1 MLVSVSADGPQASIS
16 RRRNLKPANQV
27 KTVNLYIHKRIRN
40 RIVWRRKG
48 LLSLSLFVR
57 GAASS
62 TNVFPPSPP
71 PPEELFTSPP
81 ACDSLAD
88 RKQCLENTTNG
99 INSHLFAVVS
109 DSSSYRRQVGY
120 F

>member
-48 LLSLSLFVR
+48 LLSLSLCSRR
-57 GAASS
+57 G
-62 TNVFPPSPP
+62 VFYQRVPS
-71 PPEELFTSPP
+71 LPP
-81 ACDSLAD
+81 ASRRALHLAA
-88 RKQCLENTTNG
+88 R
-99 INSHLFAVVS
+99 V
-109 DSSSYRRQVGY
+109 RQFG
-120 F
+120 